1 MNRTESM
8 TAEEV
13 WRATAAE
20 RSSLADLLAEL
31 SESDW
36 DRQSLCA
43 EWRIRDVVA
52 HTTQCTHAHLGWIVA
67 NLIRARGSVD
77 RALRDAAIRHADRVG
92 TRQLLDELRASV
104 PSRFTPIATVPA
116 DRLLDVL
123 VHGQDIAIPLGI
135 DREMPTGASRSALDR
150 VWATASRF
158 GIEERL
164 AGYRLAATDIEWSVG
179 DGPLVHGTA
188 GALLLLA
195 TGRAAAA
202 TQLSGPGADT
212 LFRKV

>member
-8 TAEEV
+8 TAEAV
-13 WRATAAE
+13 WRATADE
-20 RSSLADLLAEL
+20 RSSLADLLADL

-52 HTTQCTHAHLGWIVA
+52 HTTQCTQAHLGWILV
-67 NLIRARGSVD
+67 NLIRARGNVD

-135 DREMPTGASRSALDR
+135 DREMPSEAARLALDR
-150 VWATASRF
+150 VWATAARF

-164 AGYRLAATDIEWSVG
+164 GGYRLAATDIEWARG
-179 DGPLVHGTA
+179 DGPLVQGTA

-195 TGRAAAA
+195 TGRAAAT
-202 TQLSGPGADT
+202 TQLSGAGADA
-212 LFRKV
+212 LFRTV